1 MVGRTPSAHNAAI
14 KTILDANRDRICSLP
29 PVSRR
34 IALERYLSALSL
46 LLTLDAKRR
55 HRKNIWAYCRP
66 GQCCTGPTAGR
77 ERGGE
82 FGHSTRIRGRLADGA
97 QGTPRGSAAIWK
109 SLSRGI

>member
-34 IALERYLSALSL
+34 IALERYRARSL
-46 LLTLDAKRR
+46 CCSRPDAKRR
-55 HRKNIWAYCRP
+55 HRKNPWAYCHP

-82 FGHSTRIRGRLADGA
+82 FGHRRETGGRGARNATRVGGYLEVFE
-97 QGTPRGSAAIWK
+97 
-109 SLSRGI
+109 